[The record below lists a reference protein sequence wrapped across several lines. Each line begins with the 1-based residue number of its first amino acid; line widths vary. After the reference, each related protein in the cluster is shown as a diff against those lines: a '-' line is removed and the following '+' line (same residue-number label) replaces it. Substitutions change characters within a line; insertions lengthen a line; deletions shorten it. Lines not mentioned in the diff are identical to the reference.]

1 MRFSWQEEEITPTSA
16 AALGFPGFGLG
27 LSTGCPIVEPQ
38 ARIPRLRLM
47 HVSHI
52 GVECVLLQHNQ
63 PSLAF
68 TLHISTSSHTRC
80 ECRGTAVSQ
89 HLETVSVQEPASR
102 CTTQYLQRSSVQR
115 ARGACARATKKKSEQ
130 MCGRIKGKMQ
140 GWVDV
145 HALHD
150 RDSPGLCVLVYAVRL
165 RNMSAIWASEQPT
178 VSMLG

>member
-1 MRFSWQEEEITPTSA
+1 MRFSWQEEDITPTSA

-27 LSTGCPIVEPQ
+27 HSTGCPIVEPQ

-52 GVECVLLQHNQ
+52 GVECVLVQHNQ

-115 ARGACARATKKKSEQ
+115 TRGACARA
-130 MCGRIKGKMQ
+130 MIRIKGKMQ

-165 RNMSAIWASEQPT
+165 RNMSAIWASAQPT